1 MAQICFLLKWQHDAG
16 FFCWI
21 FGVRPTQMVVSRKS
35 PCYLLNPKDE
45 KQSQPNS
52 VLCSSSIKVRLCP
65 KLQSQSRAA
74 KNSSGCFS
82 PGKSGNCWHVR
93 HVDVCRWRI
102 WIMLSCCSIESSPG
116 LANLHTSG
124 DAHRQSQQLVFPGAK
139 QIETTSTESTAQDHP
154 LSAK

>member
-1 MAQICFLLKWQHDAG
+1 M
-16 FFCWI
+16 
-21 FGVRPTQMVVSRKS
+21 RPTQMVVSRKS

-45 KQSQPNS
+45 KQM
-52 VLCSSSIKVRLCP
+52 K
-65 KLQSQSRAA
+65 QSQHVTTKFRPVFIQHGQTVPQTAVTI
-74 KNSSGCFS
+74 KSSQKFLRMLFS
-82 PGKSGNCWHVR
+82 WLRKLLACTA
-93 HVDVCRWRI
+93 CRCMSMTFF